1 MRRFDF
7 VVLGGG
13 VSALGFAKRM
23 AEHGRSVL
31 VLEKETVIGGL
42 SRTLHHRGFY
52 LDFCAHRFHTNNRE
66 LLAEVLALPGLRMSR
81 HVKKSRIYMFGK
93 YLKYP
98 FELQNLLRAMP
109 LRDSLLAGV
118 SFGWNLLAKTFRTP
132 RLVSYRD
139 WFVHLYGRRLYET
152 MCRPYTSK
160 IWHTDPA
167 DISADWAEQRFQ
179 GENLKRLL
187 KRVIRK
193 LLTLDFSNYNL
204 EDDSL
209 APDGGPFYYP
219 QRGIQELPDALARS
233 AAGHGAAIE
242 TAVTITRVSVE
253 HRTVTYDRLGV
264 PETVGFDHLISTI
277 PLHAFYA
284 LQERRSP
291 EVEQALAGLR
301 YMDIIFV
308 YVFVDRPQLSNDHWL
323 YFPDPD
329 IIFNRAVEFSNWS
342 PEMCPPGKTSVC
354 FDVTVFADDDRDRL
368 WNAADEELATRVLDD
383 AERVGYLRRA
393 DVSGTYVFRVRRA
406 YPYYDLDYKTKL
418 DTVVHFL
425 ESEDVSLLGRT
436 GVFQYNNSDNSIEMG
451 FLLADKFLAGEQRRS
466 IYQAKVKA
474 ISY

>member
-1 MRRFDF
+1 MRRFEF
-7 VVLGGG
+7 IVLGGG
-13 VSALGFAKRM
+13 VSGLGFAKRM
-23 AEHGRSVL
+23 SERGRNVL
-31 VLEKETVIGGL
+31 VLEKESVVGGL
-42 SRTLHHRGFY
+42 SRTLYHDGFY
-52 LDFCAHRFHTNNRE
+52 LDFCAHRFHTNNRA
-66 LLAEVLALPGLRMSR
+66 LLEEIRALPALHLVR

-109 LRDSLLAGV
+109 LADSVNAAL
-118 SFGWNLLAKTFRTP
+118 SFGWNLLSRRFRRP
-132 RLVSYRD
+132 RLFSYRD
-139 WFVHLYGRRLYET
+139 WFVHLYGRRLYEI

-167 DISADWAEQRFQ
+167 EISADWAEQRFQ

-193 LLTLDFSNYNL
+193 LLTLDFSNYDL

-219 QRGIQELPDALARS
+219 QRGIQELPDALAR
-233 AAGHGAAIE
+233 AAVLHGTAIE
-242 TAVTITRVSVE
+242 TGVTISRASVE
-253 HRTVTYDRLGV
+253 HRTVTYERMGIR
-264 PETVGFDHLISTI
+264 ETVGFDQLISTI

-284 LQERRSP
+284 LQERRSA
-291 EVEQALAGLR
+291 EVEEALAGLK

-308 YVFVDRPQLSNDHWL
+308 YVFLGRPQLSNDHWL

-329 IIFNRAVEFSNWS
+329 IVFNRAVEFSNWS
-342 PEMCPPGKTSVC
+342 AEMCPPGQTSVC
-354 FDVTVFADDDRDRL
+354 FDITVFADDDRDGL
-368 WNAADEELATRVLDD
+368 WSAPDHELAVRVLDD
-383 AERVGYLRRA
+383 AERVGYLRRS
-393 DVSGTYVFRVRRA
+393 DVTDTYVFRLRQA
-406 YPYYDLDYKTKL
+406 YPYYDLDYKAKL
-418 DTVVHFL
+418 DTVVRFL
-425 ESEDVSLLGRT
+425 ERENVSLLGRT

-451 FLLADKFLAGEQRRS
+451 FLLADKFLAGTERRS